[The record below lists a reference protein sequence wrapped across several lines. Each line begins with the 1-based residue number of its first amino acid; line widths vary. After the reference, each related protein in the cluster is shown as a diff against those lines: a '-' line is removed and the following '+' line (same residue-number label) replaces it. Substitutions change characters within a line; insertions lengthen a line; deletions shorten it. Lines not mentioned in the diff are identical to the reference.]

1 MSDGVDAFRS
11 ANEAIE
17 ALAQFGN
24 TFVFPNVALA
34 SEAIAH
40 KSLESVSMKFLTR
53 KCPGGAD
60 IYGRWVVEGV
70 SRMVKSTRYVI
81 NQEQF
86 DRLVRRTGMDLLRFW
101 RDGFPSSSHVRLSFG
116 AAFRAVD
123 LLFMAINESKTCRS
137 GLIQSYLHVPLDRV
151 TLRPLR
157 LCIDELVDRDFAIVI
172 PAAVPA
178 DFVATEEQYVLL
190 QEAIFALAERAGV
203 PPITYAYYCTS
214 INSS

>member
-1 MSDGVDAFRS
+1 MSDSVDAFLS
-11 ANEAIE
+11 TSEAIE

-34 SEAIAH
+34 AEAIAL
-40 KSLESVSMKFLTR
+40 KSLESVSMKSLIR

-60 IYGRWVVEGV
+60 ICRRWVIEGV

-86 DRLVRRTGMDLLRFW
+86 DRLVRRTGMDLLRSW
-101 RDGFPSSSHVRLSFG
+101 RDGFPSSHVRLSFG

-137 GLIQSYLHVPLDRV
+137 GLIQSFLHVPLDRV

-172 PAAVPA
+172 PAAVPT

-190 QEAIFALAERAGV
+190 QETIFALAEKAGV
-203 PPITYAYYCTS
+203 PPITYAYYCAS
-214 INSS
+214 ISSS